1 VEKTMSLP
9 RFALAAA
16 AALFAQSAAAGTIN
30 GVDFTPGLNNQ
41 VIDGVSWTSTPGNF
55 IHKSIGAMLFTG
67 VGITGGRT
75 SDEID
80 IDEFLTGISGVPLI
94 ISSLRIGVLYDGPEF
109 GDVNEIARITINGT
123 LFYDLTSVGTTTATW
138 TGLGTVSNLSPAD
151 GSGGEAVWEI
161 VNPFGTTSIT
171 SISFTALLGVCGT
184 GGGAC
189 DNQSD
194 FTLVQLVS
202 APDPVVGVPAPAALA
217 LFGLG
222 LAGLGLVARRRA

>member
-1 VEKTMSLP
+1 MSLP
-9 RFALAAA
+9 RFALTAAA
-16 AALFAQSAAAGTIN
+16 VLVAGSAAAGTIN
-30 GVDFTPGLNNQ
+30 GADFTVGLNNQ
-41 VIDGVSWTSTPGNF
+41 VIDGVSWTSAPGNF
-55 IHKSIGAMLFTG
+55 VHKSIGTMVFTG

-75 SDEID
+75 EDEID
-80 IDEFLTGISGVPLI
+80 IGEFLTGTSGIPLI

-123 LFYDLTSVGTTTATW
+123 LSFDLTSIGTTTATW
-138 TGLGTVSNLSPAD
+138 TGSGTVTNLSPAD

-161 VNPFGTTSIT
+161 VDPFGSTAIT
-171 SISFTALLGVCGT
+171 SISFTAIPGVCGT
-184 GGGAC
+184 AGGAC
-189 DNQSD
+189 ENQSD

-202 APDPVVGVPAPAALA
+202 EPDTTVGVPAPAALA